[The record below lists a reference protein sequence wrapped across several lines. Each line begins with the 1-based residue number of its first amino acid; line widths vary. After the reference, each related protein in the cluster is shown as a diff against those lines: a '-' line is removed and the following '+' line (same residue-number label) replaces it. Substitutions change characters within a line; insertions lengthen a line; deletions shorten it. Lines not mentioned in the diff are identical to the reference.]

1 MCTFWQ
7 GAQHSQSVALLASVS
22 VFSYPLLHHSQEDT
36 ADAGIEL
43 LKVLAFN
50 PGVGQNIAMHVSP
63 TARNS
68 VFFSFF
74 LFFTHFILLLLLLL
88 LNRKVT

>member
-22 VFSYPLLHHSQEDT
+22 VFSYPLLHHSQEGT

-43 LKVLAFN
+43 LKALAFN

-63 TARNS
+63 AARNS
-68 VFFSFF
+68 VFFFF
-74 LFFTHFILLLLLLL
+74 ILTHLILLLLLLLL